1 MKRHLFL
8 TFLLFSSFL
17 SAQENDIEEIIQSLK
32 IKIENSSENEK
43 LKWMDSLSNVIAFDT
58 SFENDS
64 IVRATRSYAIAIDS
78 FNIAT
83 YQTSNLL
90 YYLNMN
96 GESLKAKEL
105 YLASEKYLSKVSD
118 NNIKSKFFLDAANT
132 YFYLKELEKSLSLY
146 DSVSYWANKENN
158 ENYMGRSKM
167 GKGQVYTNMGNFGLA
182 SLSLQDAIRHFQKT
196 NNAESTIGA
205 RNSLTI
211 LYSKNRF
218 FDEAKKEREEIIKLS
233 LEKND
238 YTSLPIIYYNAAA
251 DHNKLNNQ
259 KERIANLKLAL
270 EAAQLSNHPDYYE
283 PIMLTGLVLGYS
295 ETDSLA
301 LAEKYLDRI
310 ENNKEKYT
318 SGPLRTL
325 YIDALKSYYLAKKD
339 YPKAIKYGEEYLSI
353 QKKGKQYEEIEF
365 GEAFLYK
372 LYQAIGNKEK
382 AFEHYRQYTKI
393 KDSIGNAQKV
403 RVLSYYQTLYET
415 EKRDLKI
422 KAQESDIALLDTK
435 SRLKN
440 QYIILGSLGL
450 FSVFGFVML
459 NRSRKEAKKR
469 QLQQEVFTSK
479 LLNTQEIER
488 SRVAKELHD
497 SVGQKLLLLKNTVFI
512 KDNLREEE
520 IHLLDETINEVR
532 EMSHNLHPFQF
543 EKLGLIK
550 SLENM
555 ISAFQKSSQVFYSS
569 EIEDISGLIPK
580 KKEIFIFRM
589 LQECIT
595 NVEKHSEATACQ
607 LSVKTNDDYVIFKVK
622 DNGKGF
628 KLLEKLEETDSLG
641 MKTLQERSHYI
652 GAIFT
657 INSKIGKGTT
667 IQIKIPKS

>member
-1 MKRHLFL
+1 MKSYIFL
-8 TFLLFSSFL
+8 TFLLFSSLL
-17 SAQENDIEEIIQSLK
+17 SAQENDIEKIIQSLK
-32 IKIENSSENEK
+32 VKIENSSENEK

-64 IVRATRSYAIAIDS
+64 IVRETRLYAIALDS

-132 YFYLKELEKSLSLY
+132 HFYLKELEKSLSLY
-146 DSVSYWANKENN
+146 DSVNYWANKENN

-196 NNAESTIGA
+196 NNTESTIGA

-270 EAAQLSNHPDYYE
+270 DAAQLSNYLDYYE

-295 ETDSLA
+295 ETDSLE
-301 LAEKYLDRI
+301 LAKKYLDKI
-310 ENNKEKYT
+310 ETNKEKYT

-325 YIDALKSYYLAKKD
+325 YIDALKSYYFAKKD

-365 GEAFLYK
+365 AEAFLYK
-372 LYQAIGNKEK
+372 LYQTIGNKEK

-393 KDSIGNAQKV
+393 KDSIGNEQKV

-435 SRLKN
+435 NRLKN

-450 FSVFGFVML
+450 FSIFGFVML

-589 LQECIT
+589 LQESIT

-628 KLLEKLEETDSLG
+628 KLLQKLEETDSLG

-657 INSKIGKGTT
+657 IDSIIGKGTT
-667 IQIKIPKS
+667 IQIKIPRS